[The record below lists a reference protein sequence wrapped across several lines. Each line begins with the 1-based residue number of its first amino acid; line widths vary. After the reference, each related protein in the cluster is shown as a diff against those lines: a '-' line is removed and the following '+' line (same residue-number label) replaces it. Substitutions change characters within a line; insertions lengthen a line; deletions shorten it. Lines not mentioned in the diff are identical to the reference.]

1 MADRRAELEKKRLKL
16 QQLKEEKARRIR
28 EKESQESD
36 TKRSS
41 KDLEEV
47 DKILKDIGISLQTND
62 DIRSAQPKSSLDV
75 NQLSSPLK
83 DPTNQSTAQLASGE
97 RKTFSIVNL
106 NQTSIAPK
114 ESVTYEKQTQT
125 IGHNT
130 DRGASFDSPFGNQKS
145 KKGGPL
151 DYYVL
156 TYDDIPGEDEN
167 DGSYFGTPPQSYN
180 RSSNLPNVEPV
191 RPAQT
196 MQEINKEEE
205 KKPVKKEYTEEE
217 KRHIMMKEEFKKFMD
232 RAVRV
237 TERALYYNEPSDIF
251 IDYTGARE
259 DYESEDKSGNRLVYN
274 RCFYDERWCKG
285 RTITSFDW
293 STQYPELLVAS
304 YNNNEDN
311 PNEPDGVCLIWNM
324 KFKKSTPEYIFHCQS
339 PVMSTCFAKFHPNLI
354 LGGTYSGQI
363 VLWDN
368 RSNKRTPVQRSPL
381 SASAHT
387 HPVYCIQVVGTPNSH
402 NVISVSTDGKL
413 CSWSLDML
421 SQPQDTMELSQQ
433 KQSRPVAVSS
443 MSFPLGDYNNFI
455 IGSEEGSVYTACR
468 HGTKAGIL
476 DVFDGHQGPVTSVDC
491 HSALSQIDFS
501 HLFLT
506 SSFDWTLKL
515 WSTKESKPL
524 YSFEDNCDYL
534 YDVSWSPIHPALFA
548 SVDGIGRIDLWNL
561 NNDTELPTAST
572 IVDGNPALN
581 RIVWNNAG
589 NQVVVGDDVGKI
601 WIYDVGEQ
609 LSTPKGDES
618 TRFLHTLQEL
628 KNNAEPEST
637 ADYGTD
643 TAYSSL
649 SSAASLSA
657 YSSPPIP
664 IR

>member
-1 MADRRAELEKKRLKL
+1 MH
-16 QQLKEEKARRIR
+16 
-28 EKESQESD
+28 
-36 TKRSS
+36 
-41 KDLEEV
+41 
-47 DKILKDIGISLQTND
+47 
-62 DIRSAQPKSSLDV
+62 P
-75 NQLSSPLK
+75 
-83 DPTNQSTAQLASGE
+83 
-97 RKTFSIVNL
+97 
-106 NQTSIAPK
+106 
-114 ESVTYEKQTQT
+114 
-125 IGHNT
+125 H
-130 DRGASFDSPFGNQKS
+130 
-145 KKGGPL
+145 
-151 DYYVL
+151 
-156 TYDDIPGEDEN
+156 
-167 DGSYFGTPPQSYN
+167 
-180 RSSNLPNVEPV
+180 LPNVEMV

-196 MQEINKEEE
+196 HQELAKEED
-205 KKPVKKEYTEEE
+205 KAKVKREYSDEE
-217 KRHIMMKEEFKKFMD
+217 KRHIMMSEEFKKFID
-232 RAVRV
+232 RAVRI

-251 IDYTGARE
+251 IDYTGTRE
-259 DYESEDKSGNRLVYN
+259 ELESEDKSGNRLVFN
-274 RCFYDERWCKG
+274 RCFYDERWCKN

-324 KFKKSTPEYIFHCQS
+324 KFKKSSPEYIFHCQS
-339 PVMSTCFAKFHPNLI
+339 PVMSVCFAKFHPNLI

-443 MSFPLGDYNNFI
+443 MSFPFGDYNNFI

-476 DVFDGHQGPVTSVDC
+476 DVFEGHQGPVTGVDC
-491 HSALSQIDFS
+491 HSAHSQIDFS

-534 YDVSWSPIHPALFA
+534 YDVRWSPTHPALFA
-548 SVDGIGRIDLWNL
+548 SVDGMGRIDLWNL

-581 RIVWNNAG
+581 RIVWNNSG
-589 NQVVVGDDVGKI
+589 NQVVVGDDIGKI
-601 WIYDVGEQ
+601 WVYDVGEQ
-609 LSTPKGDES
+609 LSAPKGDEW
-618 TRFLHTLQEL
+618 TRFMHTLQEL
-628 KNNAEPEST
+628 KNNAEPET
-637 ADYGTD
+637 GDYGSD

-657 YSSPPIP
+657 FSSPPV
-664 IR
+664 R